1 MIRDRAEKIA
11 RLADVIPEQ
20 EVFGAQDADLLVVS
34 WGGTFGV
41 VRSAVAAAQRAGR
54 DVAHA
59 HLRYL
64 NPFPPNLEAILK
76 RHRRILA
83 PELNSG
89 QLALLLRGRF
99 GVRIETYANL
109 SARPLKI
116 AEMRDVIDSVS
127 GRT

>member
-1 MIRDRAEKIA
+1 MILDRAEKIA

-20 EVFGAQDADLLVVS
+20 EVFGAEDADLLVVS

-41 VRSAVAAAQRAGR
+41 VRSAVAAAQRTGTS
-54 DVAHA
+54 VAHA
-59 HLRYL
+59 HMRYL
-64 NPFPPNLEAILK
+64 NPFPRNLEALLK
-76 RHRRILA
+76 RHRRVLV

-99 GVRIETYANL
+99 GVEVETYANL

-116 AEMRDVIDSVS
+116 AEVRDVIDSIF
-127 GRT
+127 GRR